1 MALAAFALTVSA
13 CCACRKSGNT
23 APLVG
28 TEWKLAQLAGETIES
43 DNYRMTLTED
53 GRLSGIGD
61 CNRFTGSFTLPADRT
76 RTRTSGGL
84 TVAENLV
91 STRMMCLNQS
101 REDSF
106 LKVLREADTWS
117 IDGNRLLLIRS
128 GDVLAIF
135 DSVPATVPAP

>member
-1 MALAAFALTVSA
+1 M
-13 CCACRKSGNT
+13 
-23 APLVG
+23 PLSLLDIDWLNQNANRSYPID
-28 TEWKLAQLAGETIES
+28 EEAG
-43 DNYRMTLTED
+43 
-53 GRLSGIGD
+53 GRDLS
-61 CNRFTGSFTLPADRT
+61 GSFTLPADRT

-91 STRMMCLNQS
+91 STRMMCLNQA

-135 DSVPATVPAP
+135 DSVPTTVPVPASAN